1 MKKLLSLAVLL
12 TFLALSLIG
21 CGGAPNHFKG
31 EWKFSQI
38 NKVELATDI
47 PAGTLDLLKEGY
59 GVDTEEDV
67 INTILAQFI
76 KDETFKTYYLKFEK
90 KYTYTYDA
98 LFEREVTWAFYQT
111 DENEGFLS
119 YSTELDASE
128 GNPTPEIF
136 PEISYKADTDTLI
149 IVERYSHFMVTL
161 ELVR

>member
-1 MKKLLSLAVLL
+1 M
-12 TFLALSLIG
+12 
-21 CGGAPNHFKG
+21 
-31 EWKFSQI
+31 
-38 NKVELATDI
+38 
-47 PAGTLDLLKEGY
+47 
-59 GVDTEEDV
+59 
-67 INTILAQFI
+67 
-76 KDETFKTYYLKFEK
+76 
-90 KYTYTYDA
+90 
-98 LFEREVTWAFYQT
+98 FEREVTWAFYQT